1 MRHIGGAHQI
11 IIFFRHQIDIAGL
24 LVDSA
29 IRRFVFLLIAT
40 HLIFFIR
47 AIFIMTLG
55 AQIFTFILLIF
66 SSTVW
71 IIFKKKKTISIKYFT
86 DSGQPMSHQATL
98 DWWNYYKHPLT
109 ASAESK
115 NLITNT
121 VKSNPL

>member
-1 MRHIGGAHQI
+1 
-11 IIFFRHQIDIAGL
+11 
-24 LVDSA
+24 
-29 IRRFVFLLIAT
+29 
-40 HLIFFIR
+40 
-47 AIFIMTLG
+47 MTLG

-86 DSGQPMSHQATL
+86 DSGKPMSHQATL

-115 NLITNT
+115 NSITNT
-121 VKSNPL
+121 VKGNPL